1 MPAVTECPVRNGVGC
16 PVSRAWWSAAA
27 SRCGTLSTTHTI
39 AAPNVTRA
47 AVRAAPDSTP
57 LRARPSMPGT
67 SSATN
72 TRMKMCDGT
81 HSGSS
86 ISAATAA
93 SPDSVGSP
101 IGCSR
106 LPRNPRIPPTSS
118 SHGHRVRHIAVTGGR
133 RRPPGSCSWTRAWTS
148 LLSPLLAGHLP
159 ASGTVG
165 SAVDRRHPGC
175 ARDPVRAR
183 PRAGCLQCRHRGR
196 AAARRASSVQ
206 ATRAGSRVPAATDA
220 SRTTASPSA
229 ANNRSDPVTAAKKP
243 ASLPVAMTTGRKTT
257 NM

>member
-1 MPAVTECPVRNGVGC
+1 MPAVTMWPVRNGVGC
-16 PVSRAWWSAAA
+16 PVSRAWWSAEA

-67 SSATN
+67 SSAAN
-72 TRMKMCDGT
+72 TRTKMCDGT
-81 HSGSS
+81 HSGSP

-118 SHGHRVRHIAVTGGR
+118 SHGHRVRHDCVTGGR
-133 RRPPGSCSWTRAWTS
+133 RR
-148 LLSPLLAGHLP
+148 LAGFMFLDSGHGHRCSP
-159 ASGTVG
+159 SPRRAPSASETVG
-165 SAVDRRHPGC
+165 SAVTGDIRVRTGS
-175 ARDPVRAR
+175 VRAR
-183 PRAGCLQCRHRGR
+183 HAGVLSAATEGVRRAGHSVRRRGSGRASRRRRMPPGRPRAR
-196 AAARRASSVQ
+196 ARR
-206 ATRAGSRVPAATDA
+206 
-220 SRTTASPSA
+220 
-229 ANNRSDPVTAAKKP
+229 
-243 ASLPVAMTTGRKTT
+243 TTGPTR
-257 NM
+257 